1 MTLSLLC
8 RHTVSIQRAAVTQD
22 PMGGVVRAW
31 QPLLTNIAATILTAR
46 GHAIAEFGRRGMA
59 ISHVVLT
66 PGTPQSAVGDRL
78 YDGTFYY
85 HVRFINDLGDR
96 GAVTA
101 IYVEQIL
108 PE

>member
-8 RHTVSIQRAAVTQD
+8 RHTVSIQRAAVTVD
-22 PMGGVVRAW
+22 AMGGVVRDW
-31 QPLLTNIAATILTAR
+31 QTLFANITATILTAR
-46 GHAIAEFGRRGMA
+46 GHTIAEFGRRGMV

-66 PGTPQSAVGDRL
+66 PGIVQSAVGDRL

-85 HVRFINDLGDR
+85 HVRFTNDLGDR